1 MILRP
6 NGELSC
12 MNVYINDLTK
22 GEKVISL
29 NVKNIYIL
37 LDEGYCRFCFSLI
50 LCPI

>member
-29 NVKNIYIL
+29 NVKNIYI
-37 LDEGYCRFCFSLI
+37 FCLMKVTVDSVFL
-50 LCPI
+50 